1 MFYER
6 TPQRPYGP
14 PPPYPAPRRP
24 PPTCVATP
32 GEFIKKI
39 PVWRASV
46 RRPPPTIDPNLYV
59 IVEEDFKDLQL
70 IAEEQRN
77 LVAARLLR
85 NWAYMNALGAG
96 TRLRYL
102 IQRAG
107 AEHYM
112 DEAAPDLTTIFELG
126 LLGSLKPELDRAAAV
141 NGPIVH
147 LL

>member
-1 MFYER
+1 M
-6 TPQRPYGP
+6 
-14 PPPYPAPRRP
+14 
-24 PPTCVATP
+24 
-32 GEFIKKI
+32 
-39 PVWRASV
+39 
-46 RRPPPTIDPNLYV
+46 
-59 IVEEDFKDLQL
+59 
-70 IAEEQRN
+70 
-77 LVAARLLR
+77 VAARLLR
-85 NWAYMNALGAG
+85 NWAHMNALGAG

-141 NGPIVH
+141 NDPILH